1 MNDLISRQ
9 AAIDLAKDI
18 CVPTKDGS
26 TYRHRCIDPDAIRE
40 LQDAQKWIPVEEQ
53 NPEIDMSYPHSVCYL
68 VTYEGGTLD
77 VARWSNVNPFW
88 TDHVTEPRW
97 WGQQF
102 CKVVAWMP
110 LPEPYRERSEN
121 D

>member
-1 MNDLISRQ
+1 MRTVDAHRVENLLQMCGSYHGVIAYDTVISVLH
-9 AAIDLAKDI
+9 D
-18 CVPTKDGS
+18 VPT
-26 TYRHRCIDPDAIRE
+26 IEP
-40 LQDAQKWIPVEEQ
+40 QQWIPVEEQ
-53 NPEIDMSYPHSVCYL
+53 NPEIDMSYPHSECYL

-110 LPEPYRERSEN
+110 LPPSYRERSEN